1 MSDGA
6 GIVTTSL
13 NAAQIATLKKFTK
26 DLSIDERITSF
37 QEQLKKEYVYRV
49 PLRYFTNLGKIHFP
63 VKIDFRIKC
72 HLEIEMKKIFESRKV
87 LAAASAI
94 PALDVKVIFT
104 KAPFVQYEQLLFDKN
119 FKQYLE
125 TIMVHKTPI
134 QKT

>member
-1 MSDGA
+1 
-6 GIVTTSL
+6 
-13 NAAQIATLKKFTK
+13 
-26 DLSIDERITSF
+26 
-37 QEQLKKEYVYRV
+37 
-49 PLRYFTNLGKIHFP
+49 
-63 VKIDFRIKC
+63 
-72 HLEIEMKKIFESRKV
+72 MKKIFESRRV

-104 KAPFVQYEQLLFDKN
+104 KAPFVQDEQLLLDKN